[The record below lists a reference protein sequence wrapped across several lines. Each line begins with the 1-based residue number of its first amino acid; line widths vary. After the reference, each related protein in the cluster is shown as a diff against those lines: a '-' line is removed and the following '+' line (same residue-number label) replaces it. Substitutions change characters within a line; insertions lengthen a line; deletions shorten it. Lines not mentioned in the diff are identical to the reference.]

1 MELARR
7 ALDAIHRHALLPR
20 GGRVVVA
27 LSGGPDSVALLRLLR
42 ELEAA
47 GELVVAGAAHLN
59 HGLRDTAQRDEQ
71 FSRALATELGVPFR
85 SDLVDVRGR
94 AHTLGVSLEDAG
106 RRARYELFDR
116 VATELQADAVATG
129 HTRADQAET
138 FLLRLIRGAG
148 PRGLGGIHPAVALP
162 ARLST
167 EAPDVR
173 LPTEAPE
180 ARLPTE
186 APEARRLGRL
196 GRFGR
201 LGRPGRR
208 TIRPLLDIG
217 RDELRAYLADIGQA
231 FCEDES
237 NSDLSI
243 PRNRIRHVLLPLLTR
258 EFSPGIVNVLA
269 REAAIARDDEDRLQ
283 TEAIDLLDSIVLDR
297 SGRHH
302 RGPQGLQ
309 PVTHAPA
316 SETVELN
323 ARALSALHP
332 ALRTRVAHRA
342 LAMLAP
348 DRFMGFEH
356 VERLLALA
364 GESETGAS
372 VSLPG
377 QHACRQGEVIVLS
390 RKPFAAFANSFS
402 VSLSIPGEVV
412 LEREGWAISAAGT
425 AGDAQT
431 GQSTGT
437 RKNER
442 PGLSVAVSADRLT
455 SPLTVRSR
463 RPGDRFRPAGLGG
476 RAKKVQDVLVDRK
489 VPRQQRDFLP
499 LVVDSAGTIVWI
511 VGGSVAEDFR
521 VTGAS
526 RGVIFLKARRLGGQ
540 G

>member
-27 LSGGPDSVALLRLLR
+27 LSGGPDSVALFRLLR
-42 ELEAA
+42 ELESA
-47 GELVVAGAAHLN
+47 GELIVAGAVHLN
-59 HGLRDTAQRDEQ
+59 HGLRDTADRDEQ
-71 FSRALATELGVPFR
+71 FSRALAIELGVPFR

-106 RRARYELFDR
+106 RRARYELFER
-116 VATELQADAVATG
+116 VATELNADAVATG
-129 HTRADQAET
+129 HTRDDQAET

-148 PRGLGGIHPAVALP
+148 PRGLGGIHPAVALQ
-162 ARLST
+162 
-167 EAPDVR
+167 AP
-173 LPTEAPE
+173 LATEAPE
-180 ARLPTE
+180 A
-186 APEARRLGRL
+186 GRV
-196 GRFGR
+196 
-201 LGRPGRR
+201 
-208 TIRPLLDIG
+208 IRPLLDVG
-217 RDELRAYLADIGQA
+217 RDELRVYLADLGQG
-231 FCEDES
+231 FCDDES
-237 NSDLSI
+237 NSDTSI
-243 PRNRIRHVLLPLLTR
+243 PRNRIRHTLLPLLTR
-258 EFSPGIVNVLA
+258 EFSPGIVDVLA

-283 TEAIDLLDSIVLDR
+283 AEAIDLLDSIVLDGSNR
-297 SGRHH
+297 LH

-309 PVTHAPA
+309 PATHAPA
-316 SETVELN
+316 TETVELN

-332 ALRTRVAHRA
+332 ALRTRVARLV

-348 DRFMGFEH
+348 SRFLGFEH

-364 GESETGAS
+364 DESQAADTS

-377 QHACRQGEVIVLS
+377 QQAWRQGEVIVLS
-390 RKPFAAFANSFS
+390 RKPFAPFANSFEIR
-402 VSLSIPGEVV
+402 LSIPGE
-412 LEREGWAISAAGT
+412 AT
-425 AGDAQT
+425 AGEWVVTADTDQGAGVPEVDGCQ
-431 GQSTGT
+431 GPS
-437 RKNER
+437 RF
-442 PGLSVAVSADRLT
+442 SVAARADRLT

-476 RAKKVQDVLVDRK
+476 RARKVQDELVDRK

-521 VTGAS
+521 VTGPS
-526 RGVIFLKARRLGGQ
+526 QGVIFLKARRLGGQ